1 MRLMNS
7 SDLGV
12 LIRSRVPILAV
23 DSVDEAQ
30 VIKAILRTN
39 GHGHRTGETGYR
51 AIFEPTDTP
60 PVFQW
65 TVTDGLKRLDV
76 PFSTPQRTIND
87 PAEVLKHIRAS

>member
-7 SDLGV
+7 SDLGI

-39 GHGHRTGETGYR
+39 GQGIVPAKPATSLSSR
-51 AIFEPTDTP
+51 PTDTP
-60 PVFQW
+60 PVF
-65 TVTDGLKRLDV
+65 
-76 PFSTPQRTIND
+76 
-87 PAEVLKHIRAS
+87 